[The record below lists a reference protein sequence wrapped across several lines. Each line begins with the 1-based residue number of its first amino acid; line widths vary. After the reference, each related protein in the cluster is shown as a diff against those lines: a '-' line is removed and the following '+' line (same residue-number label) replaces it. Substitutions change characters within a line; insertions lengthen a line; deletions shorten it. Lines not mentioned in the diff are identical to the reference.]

1 MEQTEITRRKA
12 GNFST
17 YVVLKN
23 GVFLE
28 FKKYQKENIG
38 YVRYA
43 CKKFGGE
50 YVIIA
55 HTRAGLI
62 TRTVQRFKAKNEIEI
77 VLKKFMDDGMKVWSI

>member
-1 MEQTEITRRKA
+1 METEVTRKKS

-23 GVFLE
+23 GIFSE

-43 CKKFGGE
+43 CKKFGGIE
-50 YVIIA
+50 GCR
-55 HTRAGLI
+55 TI
-62 TRTVQRFKAKNEIEI
+62 TK
-77 VLKKFMDDGMKVWSI
+77 